1 MMNKV
6 GPALG
11 LLTMAGLIAA
21 CGGTTPAQRSS
32 SPSASSGPSKTVTVN
47 VGAVYP
53 LTGTEA
59 LNGQDE
65 LHGVQLAVDVLNG
78 QYPSIGLPAL
88 TGKKI
93 NLTSL
98 DTESNPSTAATEV
111 QTLVAS
117 DHVVG
122 IMGAFESGVTASA
135 SEEANRL
142 QVPFVTD
149 SSNLDSLTTRGYTYF
164 FRTAADEA
172 VEVDAYYS
180 FLKQMSSSHPVS
192 TAVIVYRNDA
202 FGGPFASLIQST
214 AAAHGINIVKTIPFS
229 PSPTSLTTEATLA
242 ESYHPDEVFFYG
254 LTPST
259 LLFMHTLAS
268 VGYTPP
274 ALLTNGGGSDD
285 PTLAASL
292 GNLADYM
299 YNVYPWF
306 SGMTA
311 TSHLAAQ
318 VATEYQALF
327 GKAMDPTSALAFQ
340 GMIALG
346 DAINSVTG
354 NVTPQAVR
362 DALANLDITKTIM
375 PWAGIKFDSSG
386 QNALASAA
394 IVQMQAGEFK
404 AVYPASVAQASA
416 VWPAPAF
423 SSR

>member
-1 MMNKV
+1 MTNKLP
-6 GPALG
+6 PALG

-21 CGGTTPAQRSS
+21 CGGTSAASS
-32 SPSASSGPSKTVTVN
+32 SSSTSAGSSKTTTIN

-78 QYPSIGLPAL
+78 DYPSIGLTPL

-93 NLTSL
+93 NLVSL

-117 DHVVG
+117 HHVVG

-149 SSNLDSLTTRGYTYF
+149 SSNLDSLTTRGYKYF

-172 VEVDAYYS
+172 VEVGAYYS

-202 FGGPFASLIQST
+202 FGGPFASLIQTT

-229 PSPTSLTTEATLA
+229 PSPTSLAAEATLA
-242 ESYHPDEVFFYG
+242 QSYHPDEVFFYG

-259 LLFMHTLAS
+259 LLFMHTLANI
-268 VGYTPP
+268 GYTPP

-285 PTLAASL
+285 PTLSSSL
-292 GNLADYM
+292 GSLASYM

-306 SGMTA
+306 AGMSA
-311 TSHLAAQ
+311 TNQLAAQ
-318 VATEYQALF
+318 VAGEYQTLF
-327 GKAMDPTSALAFQ
+327 GQAMDPTAALAFQ

-346 DAINSVTG
+346 DAIKSLTG
-354 NVTPQAVR
+354 ATTPQAVR
-362 DALANLDITKTIM
+362 NALANLDITRTIM
-375 PWAGIKFDSSG
+375 PWSGIRFDSSG

-394 IVQMQAGEFK
+394 IVQMQGGQFK
-404 AVYPASVAQASA
+404 AVYPASVKQVSA

-423 SSR
+423 STR